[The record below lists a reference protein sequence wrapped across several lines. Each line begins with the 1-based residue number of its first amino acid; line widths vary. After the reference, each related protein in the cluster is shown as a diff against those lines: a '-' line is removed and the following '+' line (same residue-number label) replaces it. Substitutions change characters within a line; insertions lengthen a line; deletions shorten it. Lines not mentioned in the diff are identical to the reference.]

1 MKKASHEQPPTNAD
15 FQPNGD
21 EELESE
27 NASIINVPILS
38 QELISND
45 DVDTSIEHT
54 SAKQLKKTSHE
65 QPPTNADFQPNGDE
79 ELESK
84 NVSII
89 NVPILSQELISND
102 DVDTSIALEHT
113 SAKQLKKASHEQPP
127 TNEDFQPK
135 GDEESESE
143 NASIINVPI
152 LSQELKSNDDVDT
165 SIALEHTNAKE
176 LSSPTITNEEKSLV
190 WSFTKTCTTKSIICV
205 WTIPLY
211 FFFFLSI
218 FHVIYPV
225 GGILTGKLRK
235 LIGDKWRVNAVVY
248 GQ

>member
-45 DVDTSIEHT
+45 DVDTSI
-54 SAKQLKKTSHE
+54 
-65 QPPTNADFQPNGDE
+65 
-79 ELESK
+79 
-84 NVSII
+84 
-89 NVPILSQELISND
+89 
-102 DVDTSIALEHT
+102 ALEHT

-127 TNEDFQPK
+127 TNEDFQLK

-165 SIALEHTNAKE
+165 SIALEHTSAKE

-205 WTIPLY
+205 WTIPI

-218 FHVIYPV
+218 YISCYLPSGWDSH
-225 GGILTGKLRK
+225 
-235 LIGDKWRVNAVVY
+235 W
-248 GQ
+248 